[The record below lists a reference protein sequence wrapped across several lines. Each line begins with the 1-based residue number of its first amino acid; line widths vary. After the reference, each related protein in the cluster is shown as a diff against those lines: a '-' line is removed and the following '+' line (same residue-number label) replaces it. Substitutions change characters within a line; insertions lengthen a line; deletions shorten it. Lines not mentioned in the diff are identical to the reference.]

1 MQEYSSEALF
11 TVGENETCLTVLRDN
26 TRRRPQTVLYSRPRK
41 FEWVD
46 VRADEFLREVYGV
59 AKGLIA
65 NGVEQGDRVVL
76 MSDTRYEW
84 NLFDFAIMAAGA
96 VSVPIYPS
104 SSTSQCEWIVEDSGA
119 RIGIAEKSGHATRL
133 ETFVNSGSPAT
144 GAGPDNGSG
153 AHLDRVLTITE
164 GAVDTLIEEGK
175 DIPDADVDAR
185 IDATRSS
192 DLASLVYTS
201 GTTGRPKGCRLLHSN
216 WLGEVRAILTN
227 PIGGI
232 AVEGNRGLTFLPL
245 AHVLSRAVSLAT
257 TLGGATQSH
266 WSDMSTLVPEFT
278 RAQPHL
284 ILGVPRVF
292 EKVHAGVKSKAVDG
306 GGVGAK
312 IFPLAEKTAVEYSKA
327 VDTPEGPGRLLR
339 ARRALFDRLVYRKV
353 REALGGALQYCIS
366 GGSALNPE
374 LMHFFRGIGVRI
386 YEGYGMTE
394 TTAAIAVN
402 FEPDNI
408 IGTVGK
414 PVGGNTVRIADDG
427 EILMKGVVVFD
438 GYWNNEEATRESFT
452 EDGFLRSGDLG
463 ALLPTGHL
471 KITGRK
477 KEIIVTAGGKNVS
490 PGPLEDILRSAPLIS
505 QAMVVGDDQKFVG
518 ALITLDEDALPAWKK
533 RNNVDADTPVR
544 ELAKNPVLRAEI
556 QDAVNEANDTVS
568 HAEGIKKFR
577 ICARDFSEERG
588 EMTPSMKVKR
598 FAVARNFADDIAWI
612 YTSH

>member
-1 MQEYSSEALF
+1 MQEYSSEALY
-11 TVGENETCLTVLRDN
+11 TIGENETCLTVLREN

-46 VRADEFLREVYGV
+46 VRADEFLREVYDV

-65 NGVEQGDRVVL
+65 NGVGQGDRVVL

-96 VSVPIYPS
+96 VSVPVYPS

-119 RIGIAEKSGHATRL
+119 VIGIAEKSGHATRL
-133 ETFVNSGSPAT
+133 NTFVHATAPAE
-144 GAGPDNGSG
+144 G
-153 AHLDRVLTITE
+153 AHLDRVLSITD
-164 GAVDTLIEEGK
+164 GAVETLTAEGK
-175 DIPDADVDAR
+175 DISDDEVEAR
-185 IDATRSS
+185 IAATKSS
-192 DLASLVYTS
+192 DVASLVYTS

-216 WLGEVRAILTN
+216 WLGEARAILTH

-232 AVEGNRGLTFLPL
+232 AVEGNRALTFLPL
-245 AHVLSRAVSLAT
+245 AHVLSRAVSLAS

-266 WSDMSTLVPEFT
+266 WSEMATLVPEFA
-278 RAQPHL
+278 RAQPHI

-292 EKVHAGVKSKAVDG
+292 EKIHAGVKSKAVDG
-306 GGVGAK
+306 GGIGAK

-327 VDTPEGPGRLLR
+327 LDTKQGPGALLKAKR
-339 ARRALFDRLVYRKV
+339 AVFDKLVYGKV
-353 REALGGALQYCIS
+353 RAAMGGSLQYCIS

-414 PVGGNTVRIADDG
+414 PVGGNTVRIGEDG
-427 EILMKGVVVFD
+427 EILMKGTVVFD
-438 GYWNNEEATRESFT
+438 GYWNNEEATKDTFDG
-452 EDGFLRSGDLG
+452 DGFLRSGDLG

-505 QAMVVGDDQKFVG
+505 QAMVVGDDQKFIG
-518 ALITLDEDALPAWKK
+518 SLITLDEDALPAWKK
-533 RNNVDADTPVR
+533 RNNVPEHTGVL

-556 QDAVNEANDTVS
+556 QDAINEANETVS

-577 ICARDFSEERG
+577 ICARDFTEEDG

-598 FAVARNFADDIAWI
+598 FVVSQHFADDVAWI
-612 YTSH
+612 YNSH

>member
-1 MQEYSSEALF
+1 MQEYSSEALY
-11 TVGENETCLTVLRDN
+11 TIGENETCLTVLREN

-46 VRADEFLREVYGV
+46 VRADEFLREVYDV

-65 NGVEQGDRVVL
+65 NGVGQGDRVVL

-96 VSVPIYPS
+96 VSVPVYPS

-119 RIGIAEKSGHATRL
+119 VIGIAEKSGHATRL
-133 ETFVNSGSPAT
+133 NTFVHATAPAE
-144 GAGPDNGSG
+144 G
-153 AHLDRVLTITE
+153 AHLDRVLSITD
-164 GAVDTLIEEGK
+164 GAVETLTAEGK
-175 DIPDADVDAR
+175 DISDDEVEAR
-185 IDATRSS
+185 IAATKSS
-192 DLASLVYTS
+192 DVASLVYTS

-216 WLGEVRAILTN
+216 WLGEARALLTH

-232 AVEGNRGLTFLPL
+232 AVEGNRALTFLPL
-245 AHVLSRAVSLAT
+245 AHVLSRAVSLAS

-266 WSDMSTLVPEFT
+266 WSEMATLVPEFA

-306 GGVGAK
+306 GGIGAK
-312 IFPLAEKTAVEYSKA
+312 VFPLAEKTAVEYSKA
-327 VDTPEGPGRLLR
+327 LDTKQGPGALLKAKR
-339 ARRALFDRLVYRKV
+339 AVFDRLVYGKV
-353 REALGGALQYCIS
+353 RAAMGGSLQYCIS
-366 GGSALNPE
+366 GGSALNSE

-414 PVGGNTVRIADDG
+414 PVGGNTVRIAEDG
-427 EILMKGVVVFD
+427 EILMKGTVVFD
-438 GYWNNEEATRESFT
+438 GYWNNEEATKDTFDG
-452 EDGFLRSGDLG
+452 DGFLRSGDLG

-505 QAMVVGDDQKFVG
+505 QAMVVGDDQKFIG
-518 ALITLDEDALPAWKK
+518 SLITLDEDALPAWKK
-533 RNNVDADTPVR
+533 RNNVPEHTGVL

-556 QDAVNEANDTVS
+556 QDAINEANETVS

-577 ICARDFSEERG
+577 ICARDFTEEDG

-598 FAVARNFADDIAWI
+598 FVVSQHFADDIAWI
-612 YTSH
+612 YNSH

>member
-1 MQEYSSEALF
+1 MQEYSSEALY
-11 TVGENETCLTVLRDN
+11 TIGENETCLTVLREN

-46 VRADEFLREVYGV
+46 VRADEFLREVYDV

-65 NGVEQGDRVVL
+65 NGVGQGDRVVL

-96 VSVPIYPS
+96 VSVPVYPS

-119 RIGIAEKSGHATRL
+119 VIGIAEKSGHATRL
-133 ETFVNSGSPAT
+133 NTFVHATAPAE
-144 GAGPDNGSG
+144 G
-153 AHLDRVLTITE
+153 AHLDRVLSITD
-164 GAVDTLIEEGK
+164 GAVETLTAEGK
-175 DIPDADVDAR
+175 DISDDEVEAR
-185 IDATRSS
+185 IAATKSS
-192 DLASLVYTS
+192 DVASLVYTS

-216 WLGEVRAILTN
+216 WLGEARAILTH

-232 AVEGNRGLTFLPL
+232 AVEGNRALTFLPL
-245 AHVLSRAVSLAT
+245 AHVLSRAVSLAS

-266 WSDMSTLVPEFT
+266 WSEMATLVPEFA

-306 GGVGAK
+306 GGIGAK

-327 VDTPEGPGRLLR
+327 LDTKQGPGALLKAKR
-339 ARRALFDRLVYRKV
+339 AVFDKLVYGKV
-353 REALGGALQYCIS
+353 RAAMGGSLQYCIS

-414 PVGGNTVRIADDG
+414 PVGGNTVRIAEDG
-427 EILMKGVVVFD
+427 EILMKGTVVFD
-438 GYWNNEEATRESFT
+438 GYWNNEEATKDTFDG
-452 EDGFLRSGDLG
+452 DGFLRSGDLG

-505 QAMVVGDDQKFVG
+505 QAMVVGDDQKFIG
-518 ALITLDEDALPAWKK
+518 SLITLDEDALPAWKK
-533 RNNVDADTPVR
+533 RNNVPEHTGVL

-556 QDAVNEANDTVS
+556 QDAINEANETVS

-577 ICARDFSEERG
+577 ICARDFTEEDG

-598 FAVARNFADDIAWI
+598 FVVSQHFADDIAWI
-612 YTSH
+612 YNSH

>member
-1 MQEYSSEALF
+1 MQEYSSEALY
-11 TVGENETCLTVLRDN
+11 TIGENETCLTVLREN

-46 VRADEFLREVYGV
+46 VRADEFLREVYDV

-65 NGVEQGDRVVL
+65 NGVGQGDRVVL

-96 VSVPIYPS
+96 VSVPVYPS

-119 RIGIAEKSGHATRL
+119 VIGIAEKSGHATRL
-133 ETFVNSGSPAT
+133 NTFVHATAPAE
-144 GAGPDNGSG
+144 G
-153 AHLDRVLTITE
+153 AHLDRVLSITD
-164 GAVDTLIEEGK
+164 GAVETLTAEGK
-175 DIPDADVDAR
+175 DISDDEVEAR
-185 IDATRSS
+185 IAATKSS
-192 DLASLVYTS
+192 DVASLVYTS

-216 WLGEVRAILTN
+216 WLGEARAILTH

-232 AVEGNRGLTFLPL
+232 AVEGNRALTFLPL
-245 AHVLSRAVSLAT
+245 AHVLSRAVSLAS

-266 WSDMSTLVPEFT
+266 WSEMATLVPEFA

-306 GGVGAK
+306 GGIGAK

-327 VDTPEGPGRLLR
+327 LDTKQGPGALLKAKR
-339 ARRALFDRLVYRKV
+339 AVFDKLVYGKV
-353 REALGGALQYCIS
+353 RAAMGGSLQYCIS

-414 PVGGNTVRIADDG
+414 PVGGNTVRIGEDG
-427 EILMKGVVVFD
+427 EILMKGTVVFD
-438 GYWNNEEATRESFT
+438 GYWNNEEATKDTFDG
-452 EDGFLRSGDLG
+452 DGFLRSGDLG

-505 QAMVVGDDQKFVG
+505 QAMVVGDDQKFIG
-518 ALITLDEDALPAWKK
+518 SLITLDEDALPAWKK
-533 RNNVDADTPVR
+533 RNNVPEHTGVL

-556 QDAVNEANDTVS
+556 QDAINEANETVS

-577 ICARDFSEERG
+577 ICARDFTEEDG

-598 FAVARNFADDIAWI
+598 FVVSQHFADDIAWI
-612 YTSH
+612 YNSH

>member
-1 MQEYSSEALF
+1 MQEYSSEALY
-11 TVGENETCLTVLRDN
+11 TIGENETCLTVLREN

-41 FEWVD
+41 FEWAD

-65 NGVEQGDRVVL
+65 NGVGQGDRVVL

-96 VSVPIYPS
+96 VSVPVYPS

-119 RIGIAEKSGHATRL
+119 VIGIAEKSGHATRL
-133 ETFVNSGSPAT
+133 NTFVHATAPAE
-144 GAGPDNGSG
+144 G
-153 AHLDRVLTITE
+153 AHLDRVLSITD
-164 GAVDTLIEEGK
+164 GAVETLTAEGK
-175 DIPDADVDAR
+175 DISDDEVEAR
-185 IDATRSS
+185 IAATKSS
-192 DLASLVYTS
+192 DVASLVYTS

-216 WLGEVRAILTN
+216 WLGEARAILTH

-232 AVEGNRGLTFLPL
+232 AVEGNRALTFLPL
-245 AHVLSRAVSLAT
+245 AHVLSRAVSLAS

-266 WSDMSTLVPEFT
+266 WSEMATLVPEFA

-292 EKVHAGVKSKAVDG
+292 EKIHAGVKSKAVDG
-306 GGVGAK
+306 GGIGAK
-312 IFPLAEKTAVEYSKA
+312 IFPLSEKTAVEYSKA
-327 VDTPEGPGRLLR
+327 LDTKQGPGALLKAKR
-339 ARRALFDRLVYRKV
+339 AVFDKLVYGKV
-353 REALGGALQYCIS
+353 RAAMGGSLQYCIS

-414 PVGGNTVRIADDG
+414 PVGGNTVRIAEDG
-427 EILMKGVVVFD
+427 EILMKGTVVFD
-438 GYWNNEEATRESFT
+438 GYWNNEEATKDTFDG
-452 EDGFLRSGDLG
+452 DGFLRSGDLG

-505 QAMVVGDDQKFVG
+505 QAMVVGDDQKFIG
-518 ALITLDEDALPAWKK
+518 SLITLDEDALPAWKK
-533 RNNVDADTPVR
+533 RNNVPEHTGVL

-556 QDAVNEANDTVS
+556 QDAINEANETVS

-577 ICARDFSEERG
+577 ICARDFTEEDG

-598 FAVARNFADDIAWI
+598 FVVSQHFADDIAWI
-612 YTSH
+612 YNSH

>member
-1 MQEYSSEALF
+1 MQEYSSEALY
-11 TVGENETCLTVLRDN
+11 TIGENETCLTVLWEN

-46 VRADEFLREVYGV
+46 VRADEFLREVYDV

-65 NGVEQGDRVVL
+65 NGVGQGDRVVL

-96 VSVPIYPS
+96 VSVPVYPS

-119 RIGIAEKSGHATRL
+119 VIGIAEKSGHATRL
-133 ETFVNSGSPAT
+133 NTFVHATAPAE
-144 GAGPDNGSG
+144 G
-153 AHLDRVLTITE
+153 AHLDRVLSITD
-164 GAVDTLIEEGK
+164 GAVETLTAEGK
-175 DIPDADVDAR
+175 DISDEEVEAR
-185 IDATRSS
+185 IAATKSS
-192 DLASLVYTS
+192 DVASLVYTS

-216 WLGEVRAILTN
+216 WLGEARALLTH

-232 AVEGNRGLTFLPL
+232 AVEGNRALTFLPL
-245 AHVLSRAVSLAT
+245 AHVLSRAVSLAS

-266 WSDMSTLVPEFT
+266 WSEMATLVPEFA

-306 GGVGAK
+306 GGIGAK

-327 VDTPEGPGRLLR
+327 LDTKQGPGALLKAKR
-339 ARRALFDRLVYRKV
+339 AVFDKLVYGKV
-353 REALGGALQYCIS
+353 RAAMGGSLQYCIS
-366 GGSALNPE
+366 GGSALNSE

-414 PVGGNTVRIADDG
+414 PVGGNTVRIAEDG
-427 EILMKGVVVFD
+427 EILMKGTVVFD
-438 GYWNNEEATRESFT
+438 GYWNNEEATKDTFDG
-452 EDGFLRSGDLG
+452 DGFLRSGDLG

-505 QAMVVGDDQKFVG
+505 QAMVVGDDQKFIG
-518 ALITLDEDALPAWKK
+518 SLITLDEDALPAWKK
-533 RNNVDADTPVR
+533 RNNVPEHTGVL

-556 QDAVNEANDTVS
+556 QDAINEANETVS

-577 ICARDFSEERG
+577 ICARDFTEEDG

-598 FAVARNFADDIAWI
+598 FVVSQHFADDIAWI
-612 YTSH
+612 YNSH

>member
-1 MQEYSSEALF
+1 MQEYSSEALY
-11 TVGENETCLTVLRDN
+11 TIGENETCLTVLREN

-46 VRADEFLREVYGV
+46 VRADEFLREVYDV

-65 NGVEQGDRVVL
+65 NGVGQGDRVVL

-96 VSVPIYPS
+96 VSVPVYPS

-119 RIGIAEKSGHATRL
+119 VIGIAEKSGHATRL
-133 ETFVNSGSPAT
+133 NTFVHATAPAE
-144 GAGPDNGSG
+144 G
-153 AHLDRVLTITE
+153 AHLDRVLSITD
-164 GAVDTLIEEGK
+164 GAVETLTAEGK
-175 DIPDADVDAR
+175 DISDEEVEAR
-185 IDATRSS
+185 IAATKSS
-192 DLASLVYTS
+192 DVASLVYTS

-216 WLGEVRAILTN
+216 WLGEARALLTH

-232 AVEGNRGLTFLPL
+232 AVEGNRALTFLPL
-245 AHVLSRAVSLAT
+245 AHVLSRAVSLAS

-266 WSDMSTLVPEFT
+266 WSEMATLVPEFA

-306 GGVGAK
+306 GGIGAK
-312 IFPLAEKTAVEYSKA
+312 VFPLAEKTAVEYSKA
-327 VDTPEGPGRLLR
+327 LDTKQGPGALLKAKR
-339 ARRALFDRLVYRKV
+339 AVFDKLVYGKV
-353 REALGGALQYCIS
+353 RAAMGGSLQYCIS
-366 GGSALNPE
+366 GGSALNSE

-414 PVGGNTVRIADDG
+414 PVGGNTVRIAEDG
-427 EILMKGVVVFD
+427 EILMKGTVVFD
-438 GYWNNEEATRESFT
+438 GYWNNEEATKDTFDG
-452 EDGFLRSGDLG
+452 DGFLRSGDLG

-505 QAMVVGDDQKFVG
+505 QAMVVGDDQKFIG
-518 ALITLDEDALPAWKK
+518 SLITLDEDALPAWKK
-533 RNNVDADTPVR
+533 RNNVPEHTGVL

-556 QDAVNEANDTVS
+556 QDAINEANETVS

-577 ICARDFSEERG
+577 ICARDFTEEDG

-598 FAVARNFADDIAWI
+598 FVVSQHFADDIAWI
-612 YTSH
+612 YNSH

>member
-1 MQEYSSEALF
+1 MQEYSSEALY
-11 TVGENETCLTVLRDN
+11 TIGENETCLTVLREN

-46 VRADEFLREVYGV
+46 VRADEFLREVYDV

-65 NGVEQGDRVVL
+65 NGVGQGDRVVL

-96 VSVPIYPS
+96 VSVPVYPS

-119 RIGIAEKSGHATRL
+119 VIGIAEKSGHATRL
-133 ETFVNSGSPAT
+133 NTFVHATAPAE
-144 GAGPDNGSG
+144 G
-153 AHLDRVLTITE
+153 AHLDRVFSITD
-164 GAVDTLIEEGK
+164 GAVETLTAEGK
-175 DIPDADVDAR
+175 DISDDEVEAR
-185 IDATRSS
+185 IAATKSS
-192 DLASLVYTS
+192 DVASLVYTS

-216 WLGEVRAILTN
+216 WLGEARALLTH

-232 AVEGNRGLTFLPL
+232 AVEGNRALTFLPL
-245 AHVLSRAVSLAT
+245 AHVLSRAVSLAS

-266 WSDMSTLVPEFT
+266 WSEMATLVPEFA

-306 GGVGAK
+306 GGIGAK

-327 VDTPEGPGRLLR
+327 LDTKQGPGALLKAKR
-339 ARRALFDRLVYRKV
+339 AVFDKLVYGKV
-353 REALGGALQYCIS
+353 RTAMGGSLQYCIS

-414 PVGGNTVRIADDG
+414 PVGGNTVRIAEDG
-427 EILMKGVVVFD
+427 EILMKGTVVFD
-438 GYWNNEEATRESFT
+438 GYWNNEEATKDTFDG
-452 EDGFLRSGDLG
+452 DGFFRSGDLG
-463 ALLPTGHL
+463 VLLPTGHL

-505 QAMVVGDDQKFVG
+505 QAMVVGDDQKFIG
-518 ALITLDEDALPAWKK
+518 SLITLDEDALLAWKK
-533 RNNVDADTPVR
+533 RNNVPEHTGVL

-556 QDAVNEANDTVS
+556 QDAINEANETVS

-577 ICARDFSEERG
+577 ICARDFTEEDG

-598 FAVARNFADDIAWI
+598 FVVSQHFADDIAWI
-612 YTSH
+612 YNSH

>member
-1 MQEYSSEALF
+1 MQEYSSEALY
-11 TVGENETCLTVLRDN
+11 TIGENETCLTVLREN

-46 VRADEFLREVYGV
+46 VRADEFLREVYDV

-65 NGVEQGDRVVL
+65 NGVGQGDRVVL

-96 VSVPIYPS
+96 VSVPVYPS

-119 RIGIAEKSGHATRL
+119 VIGIAEKSGHATRL
-133 ETFVNSGSPAT
+133 NTFVHATAPAE
-144 GAGPDNGSG
+144 G
-153 AHLDRVLTITE
+153 AHLDRVFSITE
-164 GAVDTLIEEGK
+164 GAVETLTAEGK
-175 DIPDADVDAR
+175 DISDDEVEAR
-185 IDATRSS
+185 IAATKSS
-192 DLASLVYTS
+192 DVASLVYTS

-216 WLGEVRAILTN
+216 WLGEARALLTH

-232 AVEGNRGLTFLPL
+232 AVEGNRALTFLPL
-245 AHVLSRAVSLAT
+245 AHVLSRAVSLAS

-266 WSDMSTLVPEFT
+266 WSEMATLVPEFA

-306 GGVGAK
+306 GGIGAK

-327 VDTPEGPGRLLR
+327 LDTKQGPGALLKATR
-339 ARRALFDRLVYRKV
+339 AVFDKLVYGKV
-353 REALGGALQYCIS
+353 RTAMGGSLQYCIS

-414 PVGGNTVRIADDG
+414 PVGGNTVRIAEDG
-427 EILMKGVVVFD
+427 EILMKGTVVFD
-438 GYWNNEEATRESFT
+438 GYWNNEEATKDTFDG
-452 EDGFLRSGDLG
+452 DGFFRSGDLG
-463 ALLPTGHL
+463 VLLPTGHL

-505 QAMVVGDDQKFVG
+505 QAMVVGDDQKFIG
-518 ALITLDEDALPAWKK
+518 SLITLDEDALLAWKK
-533 RNNVDADTPVR
+533 RNNVPEHTGVL

-556 QDAVNEANDTVS
+556 QDAINEANETVS

-577 ICARDFSEERG
+577 ICARDFTEEDG

-598 FAVARNFADDIAWI
+598 FVVSQHFADDIAWI
-612 YTSH
+612 YNSH

>member
-1 MQEYSSEALF
+1 MQEYSSEALY
-11 TVGENETCLTVLRDN
+11 TIGENETCLTVLREN

-46 VRADEFLREVYGV
+46 VRADEFLREVYDV

-65 NGVEQGDRVVL
+65 NGVGQGDRVVL

-96 VSVPIYPS
+96 VSVPVYPS

-119 RIGIAEKSGHATRL
+119 VIGIAEKSGHATRL
-133 ETFVNSGSPAT
+133 NTFVHATAPAE
-144 GAGPDNGSG
+144 G
-153 AHLDRVLTITE
+153 AHLDRVLSITD
-164 GAVDTLIEEGK
+164 GAVETLTAEGK
-175 DIPDADVDAR
+175 DISDDEIEAR
-185 IDATRSS
+185 IAATKSS
-192 DLASLVYTS
+192 DVASLVYTS

-216 WLGEVRAILTN
+216 WLGEARAILTH

-232 AVEGNRGLTFLPL
+232 AVEGNRALTFLPL
-245 AHVLSRAVSLAT
+245 AHVLSRAVSLAS

-266 WSDMSTLVPEFT
+266 WSEMATLVPEFA

-306 GGVGAK
+306 GGIGAK

-327 VDTPEGPGRLLR
+327 LDTKQGPGALLKAKR
-339 ARRALFDRLVYRKV
+339 AVFDKLVYGKV
-353 REALGGALQYCIS
+353 RAAMGGSLQYCIS

-414 PVGGNTVRIADDG
+414 PVGGNTVRIGEDG
-427 EILMKGVVVFD
+427 EILMKGTVVFD
-438 GYWNNEEATRESFT
+438 GYWNNEEATKDTFDG
-452 EDGFLRSGDLG
+452 DGFLRSGDLG

-505 QAMVVGDDQKFVG
+505 QAMVVGDDQKFIG
-518 ALITLDEDALPAWKK
+518 SLITLDEDALPAWKK
-533 RNNVDADTPVR
+533 RNNVPEHTGVL

-556 QDAVNEANDTVS
+556 QDAINEANETVS

-577 ICARDFSEERG
+577 ICARDFTEEDG

-598 FAVARNFADDIAWI
+598 FVVSQHFADDIAWI
-612 YTSH
+612 YNSH

>member
-1 MQEYSSEALF
+1 MQEYSSEALY
-11 TVGENETCLTVLRDN
+11 TIGENETCLTVLREN

-46 VRADEFLREVYGV
+46 VRADAFLREVYGV

-65 NGVEQGDRVVL
+65 NGVGQGDRVVL

-96 VSVPIYPS
+96 VSVPVYPS

-119 RIGIAEKSGHATRL
+119 VIGIAEKSGHATRL
-133 ETFVNSGSPAT
+133 NTFVHATAPAE
-144 GAGPDNGSG
+144 G
-153 AHLDRVLTITE
+153 AHLDRVLSITD
-164 GAVDTLIEEGK
+164 GAVETLTAEGK
-175 DIPDADVDAR
+175 DISDDEIEAR
-185 IDATRSS
+185 IAATKSS
-192 DLASLVYTS
+192 DVASLVYTS

-216 WLGEVRAILTN
+216 WLGEARAILTH

-232 AVEGNRGLTFLPL
+232 AVEGNRALTFLPL
-245 AHVLSRAVSLAT
+245 AHVLSRAVSLAV

-266 WSDMSTLVPEFT
+266 WSEMATLVPEFA

-306 GGVGAK
+306 GGIGAK

-327 VDTPEGPGRLLR
+327 LDTKQGPGALLKAKR
-339 ARRALFDRLVYRKV
+339 AVFDKLVYGKV
-353 REALGGALQYCIS
+353 RAAMGGSLQYCIS

-408 IGTVGK
+408 IGTVGR
-414 PVGGNTVRIADDG
+414 PVGGNTVRIAEDG
-427 EILMKGVVVFD
+427 EILMKGTVVFD
-438 GYWNNEEATRESFT
+438 GYWNNEEATKDTFDG
-452 EDGFLRSGDLG
+452 DGFLRSGDLG
-463 ALLPTGHL
+463 ALLPSGHL

-505 QAMVVGDDQKFVG
+505 QAMVVGDDQKFIG
-518 ALITLDEDALPAWKK
+518 SLITLDEDALPAWKK
-533 RNNVDADTPVR
+533 RNNVPEHTGVL

-556 QDAVNEANDTVS
+556 QDAINEANETVS

-577 ICARDFSEERG
+577 ICARDFTEEDG

-598 FAVARNFADDIAWI
+598 FAVSQHFADDIAWI
-612 YTSH
+612 YNSH

>member
-1 MQEYSSEALF
+1 MQEYSSEALY
-11 TVGENETCLTVLRDN
+11 TIGENETCLTVLREN

-46 VRADEFLREVYGV
+46 VRADEFLREVYDV

-65 NGVEQGDRVVL
+65 NGVGQGDRVVL

-96 VSVPIYPS
+96 VSVPVYPS

-119 RIGIAEKSGHATRL
+119 VIGIAEKSGHATRL
-133 ETFVNSGSPAT
+133 NTFVHATAPAE
-144 GAGPDNGSG
+144 G
-153 AHLDRVLTITE
+153 AHLDRVLSITD
-164 GAVDTLIEEGK
+164 GAVETLTAEGK
-175 DIPDADVDAR
+175 DISDDEVEAR
-185 IDATRSS
+185 IAATKSS
-192 DLASLVYTS
+192 DVASLVYTS

-216 WLGEVRAILTN
+216 WLGEARAILTH

-232 AVEGNRGLTFLPL
+232 AVEGNRALTFLPL
-245 AHVLSRAVSLAT
+245 AHVLSRAVSLAS

-266 WSDMSTLVPEFT
+266 WSEMATLVPEFA

-306 GGVGAK
+306 GGIGAK
-312 IFPLAEKTAVEYSKA
+312 VFPLAEKTAVEYSKA
-327 VDTPEGPGRLLR
+327 LDTKQGPGALLKAKR
-339 ARRALFDRLVYRKV
+339 AVFDKLVYGKV
-353 REALGGALQYCIS
+353 RAAMGGSLQYCIS

-414 PVGGNTVRIADDG
+414 PVGGNTVRIAEDG
-427 EILMKGVVVFD
+427 EILMKGTVVFD
-438 GYWNNEEATRESFT
+438 GYWNNEEATKDTFDG
-452 EDGFLRSGDLG
+452 DGFLRSGDLG

-505 QAMVVGDDQKFVG
+505 QAMVVGDDQKFIG
-518 ALITLDEDALPAWKK
+518 SLITLDEDALPAWKK
-533 RNNVDADTPVR
+533 RNNVPEHTGVL

-556 QDAVNEANDTVS
+556 QDAINEANETVS

-577 ICARDFSEERG
+577 ICARDFTEEDG

-598 FAVARNFADDIAWI
+598 FVVSQHFADDIAWI
-612 YTSH
+612 YNSH

>member
-1 MQEYSSEALF
+1 MQEYSSEALY
-11 TVGENETCLTVLRDN
+11 TIDENETCLTVLREN

-65 NGVEQGDRVVL
+65 NGVGQGDRVVL

-96 VSVPIYPS
+96 VSVPVYPS

-119 RIGIAEKSGHATRL
+119 VIGIAEKSGHATRL
-133 ETFVNSGSPAT
+133 NTFVHATAPAE
-144 GAGPDNGSG
+144 G
-153 AHLDRVLTITE
+153 AHLDRVLSITD
-164 GAVDTLIEEGK
+164 GAVETLTAEGK
-175 DIPDADVDAR
+175 DISDDEIEAR
-185 IDATRSS
+185 IAATKSS
-192 DLASLVYTS
+192 DVASLVYTS

-216 WLGEVRAILTN
+216 WLGEARAILTH

-232 AVEGNRGLTFLPL
+232 AVEGNRALTFLPL
-245 AHVLSRAVSLAT
+245 AHVLSRAVSLAV

-266 WSDMSTLVPEFT
+266 WSEMATLVPEFA

-306 GGVGAK
+306 GGIGAK

-327 VDTPEGPGRLLR
+327 LDTKQGPGALLKAKR
-339 ARRALFDRLVYRKV
+339 AVFDKLVYGKV
-353 REALGGALQYCIS
+353 RAAMGGSLQYCIS

-408 IGTVGK
+408 IGTVGR
-414 PVGGNTVRIADDG
+414 PVGGNTVRIAEDG
-427 EILMKGVVVFD
+427 EILMKGTVVFD
-438 GYWNNEEATRESFT
+438 GYWNNEEATKDTFDG
-452 EDGFLRSGDLG
+452 DGFLRSGDLG
-463 ALLPTGHL
+463 ALLPSGHL

-505 QAMVVGDDQKFVG
+505 QAMVVGDDQKFIG
-518 ALITLDEDALPAWKK
+518 SLITLDEDALPAWKK
-533 RNNVDADTPVR
+533 RNNVPEHTGVL

-556 QDAVNEANDTVS
+556 QDAINEANETVS

-577 ICARDFSEERG
+577 ICARDFTEEDG

-598 FAVARNFADDIAWI
+598 FAVSQHFADDIAWI
-612 YTSH
+612 YNSH

>member
-11 TVGENETCLTVLRDN
+11 TIGENETCLTVLREN

-46 VRADEFLREVYGV
+46 VRADEFLREVYDV

-65 NGVEQGDRVVL
+65 NGIAQGDRVAL

-84 NLFDFAIMAAGA
+84 SLLDFAIMAAGA

-104 SSTSQCEWIVEDSGA
+104 SSTSQCEWILEDSGTKL
-119 RIGIAEKSGHATRL
+119 GIAEKSGHATRL
-133 ETFVNSGSPAT
+133 GSFVH
-144 GAGPDNGSG
+144 GADSTKGG
-153 AHLDRVLTITE
+153 AHLDRVLSITD
-164 GAVDTLIEEGK
+164 GAIDTLIAEGK
-175 DIPDADVDAR
+175 DISDDEVEAR
-185 IDATRSS
+185 ISATKSS

-216 WLGEVRAILTN
+216 WLGEARAILTH
-227 PIGGI
+227 PVGSI
-232 AVEGNRGLTFLPL
+232 AVEGNRALTFLPL
-245 AHVLSRAVSLAT
+245 AHVLSRAVSLAA
-257 TLGGATQSH
+257 TLGGASQSH
-266 WSDMSTLVPEFT
+266 WSDMSTLVPEFS
-278 RAQPHL
+278 RSQPHL

-292 EKVHAGVKSKAVDG
+292 EKVHAGVKAKAVDG
-306 GGVGAK
+306 GGIGAK
-312 IFPLAEKTAVEYSKA
+312 IFPLAEKTAVEYSKSL
-327 VDTPEGPGRLLR
+327 DTPQGPGAMLK
-339 ARRALFDRLVYRKV
+339 ARHALFDKLVYQKV
-353 REALGGALQYCIS
+353 RAAMGGELQYCIS

-394 TTAAIAVN
+394 TSAAFSVN
-402 FEPDNI
+402 FDPDNI

-414 PVGGNTVRIADDG
+414 PIGDGTVRIAEDG
-427 EILMKGVVVFD
+427 EVLMKGIVIFD
-438 GYWNNEEATRESFT
+438 GYWNNDEATAEAFT
-452 EDGFLRSGDLG
+452 EDGFLKSGDLG
-463 ALLPTGHL
+463 ALLPTGHI

-505 QAMVVGDDQKFVG
+505 QAMVVGDDQKFIG
-518 ALITLDEDALPAWKK
+518 ALITLDEEALPAWKK
-533 RNNVDADTPVR
+533 RHGISADASIRD
-544 ELAKNPVLRAEI
+544 LAKNPVLRAEI
-556 QDAVNEANDTVS
+556 QDAINEANDTVS

-577 ICARDFSEERG
+577 ICRRDFTEEKG

-598 FAVARNFADDIAWI
+598 FSVAQHFADDIAWI
-612 YTSH
+612 YTSS

>member
-1 MQEYSSEALF
+1 MQEYSSEALY
-11 TVGENETCLTVLRDN
+11 TIGENETCLTVLREN

-46 VRADEFLREVYGV
+46 VRADEFLREVYDV

-65 NGVEQGDRVVL
+65 NGVGQGDRVVL

-96 VSVPIYPS
+96 VSVPVYPS

-119 RIGIAEKSGHATRL
+119 VIGIAEKSGHATRL
-133 ETFVNSGSPAT
+133 NTFVHATAPAE
-144 GAGPDNGSG
+144 G
-153 AHLDRVLTITE
+153 AHLDRVLSITD
-164 GAVDTLIEEGK
+164 GAVETLTAEGK
-175 DIPDADVDAR
+175 DISDDEVEAR
-185 IDATRSS
+185 IAATKSS
-192 DLASLVYTS
+192 DVASLVYTS

-216 WLGEVRAILTN
+216 WLGEARALLTH

-232 AVEGNRGLTFLPL
+232 AVEGNRALTFLPL
-245 AHVLSRAVSLAT
+245 AHVLSRAVSLAS

-266 WSDMSTLVPEFT
+266 WSEMATLVPEFA

-306 GGVGAK
+306 GGIGAK
-312 IFPLAEKTAVEYSKA
+312 VFPLAEKTAVEYSKA
-327 VDTPEGPGRLLR
+327 LDTKQGPGALLKAKR
-339 ARRALFDRLVYRKV
+339 AVFDKLVYGKV
-353 REALGGALQYCIS
+353 RAAMGGSLQYCIS
-366 GGSALNPE
+366 GGSALNSE

-414 PVGGNTVRIADDG
+414 PVGGNTVRIAEDG
-427 EILMKGVVVFD
+427 EILMKGTVVFD
-438 GYWNNEEATRESFT
+438 GYWNNEEATKDTFDG
-452 EDGFLRSGDLG
+452 DGFLRSGDLG

-505 QAMVVGDDQKFVG
+505 QAMVVGDDQKFIG
-518 ALITLDEDALPAWKK
+518 SLITLDEDALPAWKK
-533 RNNVDADTPVR
+533 RNNVPEHTGVL

-556 QDAVNEANDTVS
+556 QDAINEANETVS

-577 ICARDFSEERG
+577 ICARDFTEEDG

-598 FAVARNFADDIAWI
+598 FVVSQHFADDIAWI
-612 YTSH
+612 YNSH

>member
-1 MQEYSSEALF
+1 MQEYSSEALY
-11 TVGENETCLTVLRDN
+11 TIGENETCLTVLREN

-41 FEWVD
+41 FEWAD
-46 VRADEFLREVYGV
+46 VRADEFLREVYDV

-65 NGVEQGDRVVL
+65 NGVGQGDRVVL

-119 RIGIAEKSGHATRL
+119 VIGIAEKSGHATRL
-133 ETFVNSGSPAT
+133 NTFVHATAPAE
-144 GAGPDNGSG
+144 G
-153 AHLDRVLTITE
+153 AHLDRVLSITD
-164 GAVDTLIEEGK
+164 GAVETLTAEGK
-175 DIPDADVDAR
+175 DISDDEVEAR
-185 IDATRSS
+185 IAATKSS
-192 DLASLVYTS
+192 DVASLVYTS

-216 WLGEVRAILTN
+216 WLGEARAILTH

-232 AVEGNRGLTFLPL
+232 AVEGNRALTFLPL
-245 AHVLSRAVSLAT
+245 AHVLSRAVSLAV

-266 WSDMSTLVPEFT
+266 WSEMATLVPEFA
-278 RAQPHL
+278 RAQPHI

-292 EKVHAGVKSKAVDG
+292 EKIHAGVKSKAVDG
-306 GGVGAK
+306 GGIGAK

-327 VDTPEGPGRLLR
+327 LDTKQGPGALLKAKR
-339 ARRALFDRLVYRKV
+339 AVFDKLVYGKV
-353 REALGGALQYCIS
+353 RAAMGGSLQYCIS

-414 PVGGNTVRIADDG
+414 PVGGNTFRIAEDG
-427 EILMKGVVVFD
+427 EILMKGTVVFD
-438 GYWNNEEATRESFT
+438 GYWNNEEATKDTFDG
-452 EDGFLRSGDLG
+452 DGFLRSGDLG

-505 QAMVVGDDQKFVG
+505 QAMVVGDDQKFIG
-518 ALITLDEDALPAWKK
+518 SLITLDEDALPAWKK
-533 RNNVDADTPVR
+533 RNNVPEHTGVL

-556 QDAVNEANDTVS
+556 QDAINEANETVS

-577 ICARDFSEERG
+577 ICARDFTEEDG

-598 FAVARNFADDIAWI
+598 FVVSQHFADDIAWI
-612 YTSH
+612 YNSH

>member
-1 MQEYSSEALF
+1 MQEYSSEALY
-11 TVGENETCLTVLRDN
+11 TIGENETCLTVLREN

-65 NGVEQGDRVVL
+65 NGVGQGDRVVL

-96 VSVPIYPS
+96 VSVPVYPS

-119 RIGIAEKSGHATRL
+119 VIGIAEKSGHATRL
-133 ETFVNSGSPAT
+133 NTFVHATAPAE
-144 GAGPDNGSG
+144 G
-153 AHLDRVLTITE
+153 AHLDRVLSITD
-164 GAVDTLIEEGK
+164 GAVETLTAEGK
-175 DIPDADVDAR
+175 DISDDEIEAR
-185 IDATRSS
+185 IAATKSS
-192 DLASLVYTS
+192 DVASLVYTS

-216 WLGEVRAILTN
+216 WLGEARAILTH

-232 AVEGNRGLTFLPL
+232 AVEGNRALTFLPL
-245 AHVLSRAVSLAT
+245 AHVLSRAVSLAA

-266 WSDMSTLVPEFT
+266 WSEMATLVPEFA

-306 GGVGAK
+306 GGIGAK

-327 VDTPEGPGRLLR
+327 LDTKQGPGALLKAKR
-339 ARRALFDRLVYRKV
+339 AVFDKLVYGKV
-353 REALGGALQYCIS
+353 RAAMGGSLQYCIS

-408 IGTVGK
+408 IGTVGR
-414 PVGGNTVRIADDG
+414 PVGGNTVRIAEDG
-427 EILMKGVVVFD
+427 EILMKGTVVFD
-438 GYWNNEEATRESFT
+438 GYWNNEEATKDTFDG
-452 EDGFLRSGDLG
+452 DGFLRSGDLG
-463 ALLPTGHL
+463 ALLPSGHL

-505 QAMVVGDDQKFVG
+505 QAMVVGDDQKFIG
-518 ALITLDEDALPAWKK
+518 SLITLDEDALPAWKK
-533 RNNVDADTPVR
+533 RNNVPEHTGVL

-556 QDAVNEANDTVS
+556 QDAINEANETVS

-577 ICARDFSEERG
+577 ICARDFTEEDG

-598 FAVARNFADDIAWI
+598 FAVSQHFADDIAWI
-612 YTSH
+612 YNSH